1 MEGLVPRTESLSGET
16 LLMPSAG
23 LPLHYGVVA
32 RASRPGPLPFV
43 LKAGETFGVFT
54 ATGDIRRQA
63 GDLGIFH
70 EGARQLSRLEL
81 LLWGQRPLLLSSTVR
96 EDNCMLVA
104 DLANPATDQ
113 TAVSDGTVH
122 IRRTSLL
129 AAASFHQ
136 QLVVTNY
143 ADCSITVPICLQFDA
158 DFHDIFE
165 ERGMLRAR
173 RGEVHRRVHDGSV
186 VLGYRGLDGRERST
200 IVRLDDRAAR
210 LAADAAV
217 IDLQIGPR
225 QAARVCCCVD
235 FRQPPPD
242 GLPDARFDAAVRR
255 TVARFR
261 SARRSAAAID
271 TSNPQF
277 NQWLHRSFSD
287 IHLLATPTPTGLYPY
302 AGVPW
307 FSTPFGRDGLV
318 AARQLLTVEP
328 QLARGV
334 LGYLAARQA
343 TGVDAATDAEPGKI
357 LHESRLGEMA
367 AVGEIPFGRY
377 YGSIDATPL
386 FLLLAGDY
394 LRRTADLAF
403 IESLWPQL
411 EAAAAWMLACGD
423 RDGDGFIEYQRAA
436 DTGLRNQGWK
446 DSWDS
451 VSHADGRLAEGPI
464 ALCEV
469 QAYAYTA
476 LQATATISL
485 AVGRS
490 QQAAVFR
497 GQAAR
502 LRQRFSEC
510 FWKPSLGGFALAL
523 DGDKQPCLVRSS
535 NAGHCLFAGI
545 ASAEQA
551 AGVARSLLGPG
562 LFNGFG
568 IRTLDEREARYN
580 PMSYHNGSVWPHD
593 NSLIALGLARYGFK
607 DEVLRIL
614 QGQFEASLFVPLHRL
629 PELFCGFARRE
640 DEGPTLYPVA
650 CMPQAWASGAVFAL
664 LEAATGLSIAVEPET
679 GRPTV
684 RFQRPVLPPYLEHV
698 RISNLRV
705 GDEEIDLE
713 LHRHETDVGVQI
725 TRRPAA
731 VEVIVTA

>member
-1 MEGLVPRTESLSGET
+1 
-16 LLMPSAG
+16 MPDDG

-43 LKAGETFGVFT
+43 LKDGETFAVFT
-54 ATGDIRRQA
+54 AAGDIRRQE

-70 EGARQLSRLEL
+70 EGARQLSRFEL
-81 LLWGQRPLLLSSTVR
+81 LLWNRRPLLLSSTVR

-104 DLANPATDQ
+104 DLANPSVEPAD
-113 TAVSDGTVH
+113 VPDGTVH
-122 IRRTSLL
+122 IRRTSVLGP
-129 AAASFHQ
+129 AAFQQ

-143 ADCSITVPICLQFDA
+143 ADRAITVPICLRFAA

-165 ERGMLRAR
+165 ERGMRRRR
-173 RGEVHRRVHDGSV
+173 RGEVHRQVRAGEV
-186 VLGYRGLDGRERST
+186 VLGYRGLDGRERLT
-200 IVRLDDRAAR
+200 IVRLDDQAAR
-210 LAADAAV
+210 LTADAAM
-217 IDLQIGPR
+217 IDLQVGPQ

-235 FRQPPPD
+235 FQRPPRTSP
-242 GLPDARFDAAVRR
+242 PAARFDAAVRR
-255 TVARFR
+255 TVERFR
-261 SARRSAAAID
+261 SARRSAATID

-287 IHLLATPTPTGLYPY
+287 IHLLATATPTGLYPY

-307 FSTPFGRDGLV
+307 FSTPFGRDGIV
-318 AARQLLTVEP
+318 TARQLLTVEP

-334 LGYLAARQA
+334 LGYLADRQA
-343 TGVDAATDAEPGKI
+343 DAVDAATDAEPGKI

-394 LRRTADLAF
+394 LRRTGDRAF

-411 EAAAAWMLACGD
+411 EAAVDWLHRCGD

-469 QAYAYTA
+469 QAYAYAA
-476 LQATATISL
+476 LEAVAFMAA
-485 AVGRS
+485 AVGRR
-490 QQAAVFR
+490 QQAEDCR
-497 GQAAR
+497 QEAAR
-502 LRQRFSEC
+502 LRQRFSDA
-510 FWKPSLGGFALAL
+510 FWRPELAGFALAL

-535 NAGHCLFAGI
+535 NAGHCLFTGI
-545 ASAEQA
+545 ATPEQA
-551 AGVARSLLGPG
+551 AGVARAVMGPSS
-562 LFNGFG
+562 FNGFG

-593 NSLIALGLARYGFK
+593 NALIALGLARYGFK

-614 QGQFEASLFVPLHRL
+614 QGLFEASLFMPLHRL

-664 LEAATGLSIAVEPET
+664 LEAATGLSVSVDGET

-684 RFQRPVLPPYLEHV
+684 RFCRPVLPPYLEHV
-698 RISNLRV
+698 RISSLRV

-713 LHRHETDVGVQI
+713 LHRHETDVGVQT
-725 TRRPAA
+725 TRRSAA
-731 VEVIVTA
+731 VDVIVTA

>member
-1 MEGLVPRTESLSGET
+1 
-16 LLMPSAG
+16 MPDEG

-32 RASRPGPLPFV
+32 QASRPGPLPFV
-43 LKAGETFGVFT
+43 LKDGETFAVLT
-54 ATGDIRRQA
+54 AAGDIRRQE

-70 EGARQLSRLEL
+70 EGARQLSRFEL
-81 LLWGQRPLLLSSTVR
+81 FLWNQRPLLLSSTVR

-104 DLANPATDQ
+104 DLANPDCER
-113 TAVSDGTVH
+113 VGVPNGTVH
-122 IRRTSLL
+122 IRRTSVLGQ
-129 AAASFHQ
+129 AAFQQ

-143 ADCSITVPICLQFDA
+143 ADRGISVPVCLRFDA

-165 ERGMLRAR
+165 ERGMRRPR
-173 RGEVHRRVHDGSV
+173 RGEVSRQVREQRVI
-186 VLGYRGLDGRERST
+186 LQYRGLDGRDRLT
-200 IVRLDDRAAR
+200 VVRFDGNAGR
-210 LAADAAV
+210 LTADAAA
-217 IDLQIGPR
+217 IDLEVGPQ
-225 QAARVCCCVD
+225 QAARVCCCID
-235 FRQPPPD
+235 FRRPPRDSP
-242 GLPDARFDAAVRR
+242 PAARFDTAVRR
-255 TVARFR
+255 TVDRFR
-261 SARRSAAAID
+261 SARRSAAAIE

-287 IHLLATPTPTGLYPY
+287 IHLLATATATGLYPY

-307 FSTPFGRDGLV
+307 FSTPFGRDGIV
-318 AARQLLTVEP
+318 TARQLLTVEP

-343 TGVDAATDAEPGKI
+343 TSVDATTDAEPGKI

-386 FLLLAGDY
+386 FLMLAGDY

-403 IESLWPQL
+403 VESLWPQL
-411 EAAAAWMLACGD
+411 EAAADWMHRCGD

-469 QAYAYTA
+469 QAYAYAA
-476 LQATATISL
+476 LQAIATIAAAIGRQPQADTFL
-485 AVGRS
+485 AW
-490 QQAAVFR
+490 
-497 GQAAR
+497 AAR
-502 LRQRFSEC
+502 LHRQFSDS
-510 FWKPSLGGFALAL
+510 FWRPEMEGYALAL
-523 DGDKQPCLVRSS
+523 DGAKQPCLVRSS

-551 AGVARSLLGPG
+551 ASVARSLFGPAS
-562 LFNGFG
+562 FNGFG

-614 QGQFEASLFVPLHRL
+614 QGQFEASLFMPLHRL

-650 CMPQAWASGAVFAL
+650 CMPQAWASGGVFAL
-664 LEAATGLSIAVEPET
+664 LEAATGLSITVDQKT

-684 RFQRPVLPPYLEHV
+684 RFDRPVLPPYLEHL
-698 RISNLRV
+698 RIANLRV
-705 GDEEIDLE
+705 GDEEVDLE
-713 LHRHETDVGVQI
+713 LHRHETDVGVQT
-725 TRRPAA
+725 TRRSAA

>member
-1 MEGLVPRTESLSGET
+1 MSDE
-16 LLMPSAG
+16 G
-23 LPLHYGVVA
+23 LPLQYGVVA

-43 LKAGETFGVFT
+43 LKSGETFGVFT

-70 EGARQLSRLEL
+70 EGARQLSWLEL
-81 LLWGQRPLLLSSTVR
+81 SIWNRPPLLLSSTVR

-104 DLANPATDQ
+104 DLANPACEQ
-113 TAVSDGTVH
+113 AGVPEGTIH
-122 IRRTSLL
+122 LRRTSVLGP
-129 AAASFHQ
+129 AAFHQ
-136 QLVVTNY
+136 QVVVTNY
-143 ADCSITVPICLQFDA
+143 ANQSITVPICLRFDA

-165 ERGMLRAR
+165 ERGMRRAR
-173 RGEVHRRVHDGSV
+173 RGQVHRQVREHEV
-186 VLGYRGLDGRERST
+186 VLHYRGLDGCERLT
-200 IVRLDDRAAR
+200 VVRLDDGAAR
-210 LAADAAV
+210 LTPEAAV
-217 IDLQIGPR
+217 IDLQVGPQ
-225 QAARVCCCVD
+225 QAARVCCCID
-235 FRQPPPD
+235 FRRPPRDSP
-242 GLPDARFDAAVRR
+242 PAVRFDAAVRR
-255 TVARFR
+255 TVDRFR
-261 SARRSAAAID
+261 TARRSAAAID

-287 IHLLATPTPTGLYPY
+287 IHLLATATPTGLYPY

-307 FSTPFGRDGLV
+307 FSTPFGRDGIV

-343 TGVDAATDAEPGKI
+343 NGIDAATDAEPGKI

-386 FLLLAGDY
+386 FLMLAGDY
-394 LRRTADLAF
+394 LGRTGDLAF
-403 IESLWPQL
+403 VESLWPQV
-411 EAAAAWMLACGD
+411 EAAAAWMQACGD
-423 RDGDGFIEYQRAA
+423 RDDDGFIEYQRAA

-469 QAYAYTA
+469 QAYAFAA
-476 LQATATISL
+476 LRAVATIAA
-485 AVGRS
+485 AVGHH
-490 QQAAVFR
+490 QQADAFR
-497 GQAAR
+497 SRAEQ
-502 LRQRFSEC
+502 LRRQFYDC
-510 FWKPSLGGFALAL
+510 FWRPELEGFALAL

-551 AGVARSLLGPG
+551 TSLARSLLGPA

-568 IRTLDEREARYN
+568 VRTLDEREARYN

-614 QGQFEASLFVPLHRL
+614 QGQFEASLFMPLHRL

-650 CMPQAWASGAVFAL
+650 CMPQAWASGGVFAL
-664 LEAATGLSIAVEPET
+664 LEAVMGLSVSVDWET

-684 RFQRPVLPPYLEHV
+684 RFDRPVLPPYLGHV

-705 GDEEIDLE
+705 GDEEVDLE
-713 LHRHETDVGVQI
+713 LHRHETDVGVQT
-725 TRRPAA
+725 TRRSAA